1 MFKTKAAQGRLGP
14 SYNPEPASTPSSAFQ
29 SSEAP
34 LCGRILLK
42 SIAVA
47 AAFTASFLFAVT
59 PRPLADMAIPVPNGK
74 PISLKS
80 YRGKVLLVAVISTD
94 CTACIAS
101 IDILNRAQKDF
112 GPQGFQVVAAAGDQ
126 NAQYMLEPFV
136 QRYRPVFPIGFLN
149 VDEMMRIG
157 DIAKDQ
163 RPFAPIF
170 LFVDR
175 KGVVRQQFFGDSS
188 FFKAEEASTR
198 KLIQDMLKP

>member
-1 MFKTKAAQGRLGP
+1 MLKTKPAQGRLGP
-14 SYNPEPASTPSSAFQ
+14 SYNPEPASTLSQ
-29 SSEAP
+29 AP

-42 SIAVA
+42 TIAVA
-47 AAFTASFLFAVT
+47 AVFTASFLFAVT
-59 PRPLADMAIPVPNGK
+59 PRPLADMSISVPNGK

-94 CTACIAS
+94 CAACIKS

-149 VDEMMRIG
+149 TDEMIRIG
-157 DIAKDQ
+157 DVAKDQ

-175 KGVVRQQFFGDSS
+175 KGVVRQQFFGDSP
-188 FFKAEEASTR
+188 FFKAEETSTR